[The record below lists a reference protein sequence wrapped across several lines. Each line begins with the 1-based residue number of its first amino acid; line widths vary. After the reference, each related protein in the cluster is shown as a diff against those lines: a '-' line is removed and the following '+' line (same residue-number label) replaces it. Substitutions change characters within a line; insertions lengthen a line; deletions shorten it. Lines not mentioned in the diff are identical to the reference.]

1 MSDNIVNLDDH
12 RPHQATYVA
21 CLVCGHDWVAVAP
34 SDTLHFQC
42 PACQKMSGI
51 AVEPYN
57 PEFLKAYFKGIR
69 NKKEN
74 MRRTMVVL
82 NAKRLIEAALKGQG
96 DE

>member
-1 MSDNIVNLDDH
+1 MSDNIVNIDDH
-12 RPHQATYVA
+12 RPHQVTYVA

-34 SDTLHFQC
+34 TDTLHFQC
-42 PACQKMSGI
+42 PSCQKMGGI
-51 AVEPYN
+51 AVEPDN
-57 PEFLKAYFKGIR
+57 PEFINAYFKGIR